1 LQPDERMSPAGRSTD
16 WDVTLIGA
24 GSLPMRDGLM
34 APKGELGDLVLVSN
48 VVLLR
53 GAAGTVLIDTAAGH
67 LDAGWEGAES
77 NLGAALAPYCAVEE
91 VGTVILT
98 HLDFDHFGGAADVPA
113 GRVVVT
119 AAAAAGARAWD
130 PAEDEGEIEVFARLA
145 GRLDEVADGT
155 EVVPGV
161 RLVEAPGH
169 RAGHACVEID
179 GRDGRRVFL
188 SDVIHH
194 PSHVEH
200 PEWDCEFDSDRDL
213 ALRTRRDWL
222 ERLAG
227 TGTPCA
233 ASHIDGW
240 GTIEPGGDGLGW
252 RPI

>member
-1 LQPDERMSPAGRSTD
+1 MSD
-16 WDVTLIGA
+16 WDVTLVAA
-24 GSLPMRDGLM
+24 GTLPMRDGLM
-34 APKGELGDLVLVSN
+34 APPGVLGSLEVVSN

-53 GAAGTVLIDTAAGH
+53 GEAGTVLVDTAAGG
-67 LDAGWEGAES
+67 LDGQWAGAVS
-77 NLGAALAPYCAVEE
+77 NLEAALAPYCRIGEID
-91 VGTVILT
+91 TVVLT

-113 GRVVVT
+113 RRVVATAT
-119 AAAAAGARAWD
+119 AAADARTWTPGSGGSTA
-130 PAEDEGEIEVFARLA
+130 VFSRIDATLEEA
-145 GRLDEVADGT
+145 ADGA

-188 SDVIHH
+188 ADVIHH

-200 PEWDCEFDSDRDL
+200 PEWDSEFDSDPEL

-227 TGTPCA
+227 TGTLCA
-233 ASHIDGW
+233 ASHISGW
-240 GTIEPGGDGLGW
+240 GTIEPGGEGLGW
-252 RPI
+252 RPA